1 MKKFIKILL
10 SLNSLRKA
18 LGWQLFFKSTK
29 FDHHLEVVDRL
40 DSSLGGKKALIL
52 APHPDDDCFG
62 VGGTIKKMTQG
73 GAKVIVAYFCD
84 GGSGGKEGARRDPD
98 LVKIRKDEAER
109 AGQILGIEEQVFFG
123 FFDGALANGEN
134 TTKVL
139 WSLIDRVKPDIIFVP
154 SFLDNHPDH
163 RVVNE
168 ILVNMISDHDIKAVI
183 WAYEVWT
190 PLFANRIVMIND
202 SLASKKEAIHQHR
215 SQLMFRSYD
224 KAILGLN
231 EYRAQINNQSG
242 FAEAFF
248 TTTPEIYAKLYRNS

>member
-10 SLNSLRKA
+10 SLNNLRKA

-29 FDHHLEVVDRL
+29 FDHHLAVVERL
-40 DSSLGGKKALIL
+40 KYKNALVL

-62 VGGTIKKMTQG
+62 CGGTIKKLTQN
-73 GAKVIVAYFCD
+73 GARVAVAYFCD
-84 GGSGGKEGARRDPD
+84 GGSGGKEGSRRDPD
-98 LVKIRKDEAER
+98 LVKIRKEEAER
-109 AGQILGIEEQVFFG
+109 AGQLLGVTEQVFFG
-123 FFDGALANGEN
+123 FFDGDLAAGEN
-134 TTKVL
+134 TAKAL
-139 WSLIDRVKPDIIFVP
+139 DSLIGRLNPDIIFVP

-168 ILVNMISDHDIKAVI
+168 ILVNVISQNNISAEI
-183 WAYEVWT
+183 YAYEVWT

-202 SLASKKEAIHQHR
+202 VLSVKKEAIHQHR

-242 FAEAFF
+242 FAEAYFA
-248 TTTPEIYAKLYRNS
+248 TTPEIYKKLYRES